1 MDEYWTRVIQALPAL
16 VVLLVLYWVYLRPL
30 RRQVLTH
37 RKLLSKLKA
46 GDAVITEGG
55 MLGKVEALVEP
66 DIVRIWISPDRSVA
80 LKRSGI
86 AEVVDEALVDKAWTQ
101 EP

>member
-16 VVLLVLYWVYLRPL
+16 AVLLVLYWMYLRPL
-30 RRQVLTH
+30 RRQVLKH

-46 GDAVITEGG
+46 GDAVITESG

-66 DIVRIWISPDRSVA
+66 GLVRLWIAPDRIIA

-86 AEVVDEALVDKAWTQ
+86 AEVVDEALVDKAWTR